1 MEFLKNNELFS
12 FKYDG
17 INSKE
22 YLYTLQE
29 TSKENTLCR
38 EYLFED
44 ALKVTNTSRKIA
56 GFDAYEWVNRF
67 ENVSDEKT
75 RVISELWDV
84 DITVPWTHEEPRRA
98 TPWQPDRSK
107 HTIIHSTRGS
117 TSGPSDFSDAEK
129 IIFPTQSATYS
140 CVGGRSSDGTAP
152 YFNVHNQG
160 RGIIIALG
168 WTGQWRAYFEL
179 GTDSLTIRAKIED
192 TEFYVEPGESF
203 RTLSATVLVYEGSV
217 ADGQNLWRRLMMKEY
232 SKTLTRVGNLP
243 VCANF
248 WGGLESADIIE
259 RVNAFKAA
267 EIPFTFSW
275 IDAGWGGAETLP
287 TFDEFTGDWYSRVG
301 DWRVSPIVHPGGM
314 VDVSKAIHDAGY
326 KFILWFESE
335 RARDNTP
342 IVSEHPEYFLSDGG
356 VNRLLDLGNPDAY
369 SYIKNAIFGII
380 GKLGVDCYRQDFNFQ
395 PLQFWRS
402 KDTEGRRGITEI
414 KHINALYRF
423 FDEMLETFPT
433 LIIDNCASGGRR
445 LDLEMMKRS
454 FPLWRSDAQCPAN
467 PTPETTQLN
476 TVNFSNWLPYTG
488 SGCGRVYDT
497 YLCRSSYSAGMG
509 SNFGFSKH
517 DVFNDDPAKLEWL
530 RDRISELLRI
540 RRFFE
545 GDMYMLT
552 PPTYDAVSWCAT
564 EWLIPETDEGMIQ
577 IFKREFSPYNVASLE
592 LKGIDRNATYV
603 FEDID
608 GGSFEMDGAE
618 LCDEG
623 LSLAIE
629 DKRVAKIFLFWKK
642 QA

>member
-1 MEFLKNNELFS
+1 MDFLKNNERFS

-17 INSKE
+17 VDSRE
-22 YLYTLQE
+22 YLYTLRE
-29 TSKENTLCR
+29 TSDADTLCR

-44 ALKVTNTSRKIA
+44 ALKVTSAARKIA

-67 ENVSDEKT
+67 ENVSDENT
-75 RVISELWDV
+75 RVITELWDA
-84 DITVPWTHEEPRRA
+84 DIEIPWAHEEPRRS

-129 IIFPTQSATYS
+129 IIFPNQNATYS

-152 YFNVHNQG
+152 YFNVHKEG
-160 RGIIIALG
+160 RGVIVALG

-179 GTDSLTIRAKIED
+179 GTDSLKIKAKIED
-192 TEFYVEPGESF
+192 TEFYVKPGECF
-203 RTLSATVLVYEGSV
+203 RTLSVTVMNYEGSV
-217 ADGQNLWRRLMMKEY
+217 SDGQNLWRRLMMQEY
-232 SKTLTRVGNLP
+232 SNTLTRVGNLP

-248 WGGLESADIIE
+248 WGGLESNEIID
-259 RVNAFKAA
+259 RVKKLKAA
-267 EIPFTFSW
+267 DVPFTFAW

-301 DWRVSPIVHPGGM
+301 DWRVSPIVHPMGM
-314 VDVSKAIHDAGY
+314 VNVSEAIHGAGY
-326 KFILWFESE
+326 KFILWFEPE

-342 IVSEHPEYFLSDGG
+342 AVHEHPEYFLSDGG
-356 VNRLLDLGNPDAY
+356 VNRLLNLGDPNAY
-369 SYIKNAIFGII
+369 AYIKDAVFGLID
-380 GKLGVDCYRQDFNFQ
+380 KLGIDCYRQDFNFQ
-395 PLQFWRS
+395 PLAFWRS
-402 KDTEGRRGITEI
+402 NDGENRRGITEI
-414 KHINALYRF
+414 LHINALYRF
-423 FDEMLETFPT
+423 FDEMLERFPT

-517 DVFNDDPAKLEWL
+517 DRFDDDPEKLVWL
-530 RDRISELLRI
+530 NERIRELLRI
-540 RRFFE
+540 RRFFA

-564 EWLIPETDEGMIQ
+564 EWFIPEMGEGMIQ
-577 IFKREFSPYNVASLE
+577 IFKREFSPYNVASFD
-592 LKGIDRNATYV
+592 LKGIDSAKTYV

-608 GGSFEMDGAE
+608 GGSFEIGGKE
-618 LCDEG
+618 LCERG

-629 DKRVAKIFLFWKK
+629 EKRVAKIFLFKAK
-642 QA
+642 